1 MISKLDR
8 RVIVAMM
15 IIVVVITL
23 VAAGIGWMISVGK

>member
-8 RVIVAMM
+8 RVIVAMI

-23 VAAGIGWMISVGK
+23 VAVGIGWMISVGK